1 MLTRHITNYIAIG
14 ILLGITFIR
23 PIVPIHPAI
32 MTAVS
37 TCLLV
42 YVGCTFSTKICF
54 ISGDKQKEGIE
65 TMKQKDAWLF
75 PIIGSAV
82 LLGLYLLFKFFNEK
96 YLNILLHIYFTL
108 IGSFSIG
115 QLIEEKI
122 INKEPFKSLGEQDL
136 ISIPKIP
143 YFNPEGSKI
152 TKLNVCTFSF
162 GLIVGVLYFIKKNL
176 VLNNILGMAFSIFGI
191 ENLML
196 GEYKVGLILLTL
208 LFFYDIFWVFYT
220 PVMVSVAKN
229 IEGPVKLMFPKLQ
242 AAIDLLKKE
251 KGEDNEYAG
260 KAYNP
265 REYNMIGL
273 GDIVIPGVYVALML
287 RFDIYLYKKAKNDLS
302 TFGFSFKNM
311 KYFFITFIFYNLGI
325 IITLSSMYFFN
336 HAQPALLYLV
346 PCTLLSSTLLA
357 FQQKDFNTLWQFN
370 EEKLDKDKE
379 KEKKDEDDDDDDDD
393 TKDTKKKEKE
403 KSKTDDKKKKVE

>member
-1 MLTRHITNYIAIG
+1 MLTTHKSNYISIG
-14 ILLGITFIR
+14 ILLAMTFIR
-23 PIVPIHPAI
+23 LIVPIHPAI

-75 PIIGSAV
+75 PIIGSSV

-108 IGSFSIG
+108 LGSFSIG

-162 GLIVGVLYFIKKNL
+162 GLIIGVLYFIKKNW

-346 PCTLLSSTLLA
+346 PCTLLSSTLL
-357 FQQKDFNTLWQFN
+357 N
-370 EEKLDKDKE
+370 
-379 KEKKDEDDDDDDDD
+379 
-393 TKDTKKKEKE
+393 
-403 KSKTDDKKKKVE
+403 

>member
-1 MLTRHITNYIAIG
+1 MLTRHKSNYISIS
-14 ILLGITFIR
+14 ILLIMTFIR
-23 PIVPIHPAI
+23 LIVPIHPAI

-42 YVGCTFSTKICF
+42 YVGCTFSTKICL

-75 PIIGSAV
+75 PVIGSSV
-82 LLGLYLLFKFFNEK
+82 LLGLYLLFKFFNDK

-122 INKEPFKSLGEQDL
+122 IDKEPFKSLGEQDL
-136 ISIPKIP
+136 FTIPKIP

-152 TKLNVCTFSF
+152 TKLNVCTFAF
-162 GLIVGVLYFIKKNL
+162 GLIIGFIYFMKKNWI
-176 VLNNILGMAFSIFGI
+176 LNNILGMAFSIFGI

-196 GEYKVGLILLTL
+196 GEYKVGLILLSL

-242 AAIDLLKKE
+242 AAIDLIKKE
-251 KGEDNEYAG
+251 KGEDHEYAG
-260 KAYNP
+260 KAYDP

-287 RFDIYLYKKAKNDLS
+287 RFDIYLYKRAKNDFS
-302 TFGFSFKNM
+302 KFGFSLKNM
-311 KYFFITFIFYNLGI
+311 KYFIITFVFYNLGI

-346 PCTLLSSTLLA
+346 PCTLISSSLLA
-357 FQQKDFNTLWQFN
+357 LQQKEFDLLWKFN
-370 EEKLDKDKE
+370 EEKVDKKDDDE
-379 KEKKDEDDDDDDDD
+379 DEDDDDD
-393 TKDTKKKEKE
+393 TKETRKEKNE
-403 KSKTDDKKKKVE
+403 TEEKKKKVE

>member
-1 MLTRHITNYIAIG
+1 MLTRHKSNYISIS
-14 ILLGITFIR
+14 ILLIMTFVR
-23 PIVPIHPAI
+23 LIVPIHPAI

-42 YVGCTFSTKICF
+42 YVGCTFSTKICL

-75 PIIGSAV
+75 PVIGSSV
-82 LLGLYLLFKFFNEK
+82 LLGLYLLFKFFNDK

-122 INKEPFKSLGEQDL
+122 IDKEPFKSLGEQDL
-136 ISIPKIP
+136 FTIPKIP

-152 TKLNVCTFSF
+152 TKLNVCTFAF
-162 GLIVGVLYFIKKNL
+162 GLIIGFIYFMKKNWI
-176 VLNNILGMAFSIFGI
+176 LNNILGMAFSIFGI

-196 GEYKVGLILLTL
+196 GEYKVGLILLSL

-242 AAIDLLKKE
+242 AAIDLIKKE
-251 KGEDNEYAG
+251 KGEDHEYAG
-260 KAYNP
+260 KAYDP

-287 RFDIYLYKKAKNDLS
+287 RFDIYLYKRAKNDFS
-302 TFGFSFKNM
+302 KFGFSLKNM
-311 KYFFITFIFYNLGI
+311 KYFIITFVFYNLGI

-346 PCTLLSSTLLA
+346 PCTLISSSLLA
-357 FQQKDFNTLWQFN
+357 LQQKEFDLLWKFN
-370 EEKLDKDKE
+370 EEKVDKKDDDE
-379 KEKKDEDDDDDDDD
+379 DEDDDDD
-393 TKDTKKKEKE
+393 TKETKKEKNE
-403 KSKTDDKKKKVE
+403 TEEKKKKVE

>member
-1 MLTRHITNYIAIG
+1 MLTRHKSNYISIG
-14 ILLGITFIR
+14 ILLIMTFIR
-23 PIVPIHPAI
+23 LIVPIHPAI

-42 YVGCTFSTKICF
+42 YVGCTFSTKICL

-75 PIIGSAV
+75 PVIGSSV
-82 LLGLYLLFKFFNEK
+82 LLGLYLLFKFFNDK

-122 INKEPFKSLGEQDL
+122 IDKEPFKSLGEQDL
-136 ISIPKIP
+136 FTIPKIP

-152 TKLNVCTFSF
+152 NKLNVCTFAF
-162 GLIVGVLYFIKKNL
+162 GLIIGFIYFMKKNW

-196 GEYKVGLILLTL
+196 GEYKVGLILLSL

-260 KAYNP
+260 KAYDP

-273 GDIVIPGVYVALML
+273 GDIVITGVDVALML
-287 RFDIYLYKKAKNDLS
+287 RFDIYLYKRAKNDFS
-302 TFGFSFKNM
+302 KFGFSFKNM
-311 KYFFITFIFYNLGI
+311 KYFIITFVFYNLGI

-346 PCTLLSSTLLA
+346 PCTLISSSLLA
-357 FQQKDFNTLWQFN
+357 LQQKEFDLLWKFN
-370 EEKLDKDKE
+370 EEKVDKKDDDE
-379 KEKKDEDDDDDDDD
+379 DEDDDDD
-393 TKDTKKKEKE
+393 TKEATKEKIE
-403 KSKTDDKKKKVE
+403 TEEKKKKVE

>member
-1 MLTRHITNYIAIG
+1 MLTRHKSNYISIS
-14 ILLGITFIR
+14 ILLIMTFVR
-23 PIVPIHPAI
+23 LIVPIHPAI

-42 YVGCTFSTKICF
+42 YVGCTFSTKICL

-75 PIIGSAV
+75 PVIGSSV
-82 LLGLYLLFKFFNEK
+82 LLGLYLLFKFFNDK

-122 INKEPFKSLGEQDL
+122 IDKEPFKSLGEQDL
-136 ISIPKIP
+136 FTIPKIP

-152 TKLNVCTFSF
+152 TKLNVCTFAF
-162 GLIVGVLYFIKKNL
+162 GLIIGFIYFMKKNWI
-176 VLNNILGMAFSIFGI
+176 LNNILGMAFSIFGI

-196 GEYKVGLILLTL
+196 GEYKVGLILLSL

-242 AAIDLLKKE
+242 AAIDLIKKE
-251 KGEDNEYAG
+251 KGEDHEYAG
-260 KAYNP
+260 KAYDP

-287 RFDIYLYKKAKNDLS
+287 RFDIYLYKRAKNDFS
-302 TFGFSFKNM
+302 KFGFSFKNM
-311 KYFFITFIFYNLGI
+311 KYFIITFVFYNLGI

-346 PCTLLSSTLLA
+346 PCTLISSSLLA
-357 FQQKDFNTLWQFN
+357 LQQKEFDLLWKFN
-370 EEKLDKDKE
+370 EEKVDKKDDDE
-379 KEKKDEDDDDDDDD
+379 DEDDDDD
-393 TKDTKKKEKE
+393 TKETKKEKNE
-403 KSKTDDKKKKVE
+403 TEEKKKKVE

>member
-1 MLTRHITNYIAIG
+1 MLTKHKSNYISIG
-14 ILLGITFIR
+14 ILLLMTFIR
-23 PIVPIHPAI
+23 PIIPIHPAI

-37 TCLLV
+37 TCFLV
-42 YVGCTFSTKICF
+42 YVGCTFSTKICL

-75 PIIGSAV
+75 PVIGSSV

-108 IGSFSIG
+108 LGSFSIG

-122 INKEPFKSLGEQDL
+122 NDKEPFKTMEKKDL
-136 ISIPKIP
+136 FTIPKIP
-143 YFNPEGSKI
+143 YFNPEGAKI
-152 TKLNVCTFSF
+152 NQLNVITFII
-162 GLIVGVLYFIKKNL
+162 GLLVGCIYFMKKNWI
-176 VLNNILGMAFSIFGI
+176 LNNILGMAFSIFGI

-196 GEYKVGLILLTL
+196 GEYKVGLILLSL

-229 IEGPVKLMFPKLQ
+229 IEGPVKLMFPKLKED
-242 AAIDLLKKE
+242 IEKMRKE

-260 KAYNP
+260 KAYDP

-287 RFDIYLYKKAKNDLS
+287 RFDIYLYKKAKKDIS
-302 TFGFSFKNM
+302 QFGFTFKNM
-311 KYFFITFIFYNLGI
+311 KYFIITFIFYNLGI

-346 PCTLLSSTLLA
+346 PCTLLSSILLA
-357 FQQKDFNTLWQFN
+357 FQQKDFKELWKFN
-370 EEKLDKDKE
+370 EEKLDEEEDEEEEDE
-379 KEKKDEDDDDDDDD
+379 KED
-393 TKDTKKKEKE
+393 KKEE
-403 KSKTDDKKKKVE
+403 KVRDETGETKKKVE

>member
-1 MLTRHITNYIAIG
+1 MLTTHKSNYIAIG
-14 ILLGITFIR
+14 ILLIMTFIR
-23 PIVPIHPAI
+23 PIIPIHPSI

-42 YVGCTFSTKICF
+42 YVGCTFSTKICL

-65 TMKQKDAWLF
+65 TMQQKDAWLF
-75 PIIGSAV
+75 PVIGSAV
-82 LLGLYLLFKFFNEK
+82 LLGLYLLFKFFNDK

-122 INKEPFKSLGEQDL
+122 NNKEPFKTMGEQDL
-136 ISIPKIP
+136 FTIPKIP

-152 TKLNVCTFSF
+152 NKLNVITFAF
-162 GLIVGVLYFIKKNL
+162 GLIIGFIYFIKKNWI
-176 VLNNILGMAFSIFGI
+176 LNNILGMAFSIFGI

-196 GEYKVGLILLTL
+196 GEYKVGLILLSL

-242 AAIDLLKKE
+242 AAIEKMRKE

-260 KAYNP
+260 KAYDP

-287 RFDIYLYKKAKNDLS
+287 RFDIYLYKKAKKDIS
-302 TFGFSFKNM
+302 KYGFTFKNM
-311 KYFFITFIFYNLGI
+311 KYFITTFTFYNLGI

-357 FQQKDFNTLWQFN
+357 FQKKEFKLLWKFN
-370 EEKLDKDKE
+370 EEKLDKEEEEESEDE
-379 KEKKDEDDDDDDDD
+379 DENEKKD
-393 TKDTKKKEKE
+393 KKENKE
-403 KSKTDDKKKKVE
+403 EKNDEKRKKIE

>member
-1 MLTRHITNYIAIG
+1 M
-14 ILLGITFIR
+14 TFIR
-23 PIVPIHPAI
+23 PIIPIHPAI

-37 TCLLV
+37 TCFLV
-42 YVGCTFSTKICF
+42 YVGCTFSTKICL

-75 PIIGSAV
+75 PVIGSSV

-108 IGSFSIG
+108 LGSFSIG

-122 INKEPFKSLGEQDL
+122 NDKEPFKTMEKKDL
-136 ISIPKIP
+136 FTIPKIP
-143 YFNPEGSKI
+143 YFNPEGAKI
-152 TKLNVCTFSF
+152 NQLNVITFII
-162 GLIVGVLYFIKKNL
+162 GLLVGCIYFMKKNWI
-176 VLNNILGMAFSIFGI
+176 LNNILGMAFSIFGI

-196 GEYKVGLILLTL
+196 GEYKVGLILLSL

-229 IEGPVKLMFPKLQ
+229 IEGPVKLMFPKLKED
-242 AAIDLLKKE
+242 IEKMRKE

-260 KAYNP
+260 KAYDP

-287 RFDIYLYKKAKNDLS
+287 RFDIYLYKKAKKDIS
-302 TFGFSFKNM
+302 QFGFTFKNM
-311 KYFFITFIFYNLGI
+311 KYFIITFIFYNLGI

-357 FQQKDFNTLWQFN
+357 FQQKDFKELWKFN
-370 EEKLDKDKE
+370 EEKLDEEEDEEEEDE
-379 KEKKDEDDDDDDDD
+379 KED
-393 TKDTKKKEKE
+393 KKEE
-403 KSKTDDKKKKVE
+403 KVRDEIG

>member
-1 MLTRHITNYIAIG
+1 M
-14 ILLGITFIR
+14 TFIR
-23 PIVPIHPAI
+23 PIIPIHPAI

-37 TCLLV
+37 TCFLV
-42 YVGCTFSTKICF
+42 YVGCTFSTKICL

-75 PIIGSAV
+75 PVIGSSV

-108 IGSFSIG
+108 LGSFSIG

-122 INKEPFKSLGEQDL
+122 NDKEPFKTMEKKDL
-136 ISIPKIP
+136 FTIPKIP
-143 YFNPEGSKI
+143 YFNPEGAKI
-152 TKLNVCTFSF
+152 NQLNVITFII
-162 GLIVGVLYFIKKNL
+162 GLLVGCIYFMKKNWI
-176 VLNNILGMAFSIFGI
+176 LNNILGMAFSIFGI

-196 GEYKVGLILLTL
+196 GEYKVGLILLSL

-229 IEGPVKLMFPKLQ
+229 IEGPVKLMFPKLKED
-242 AAIDLLKKE
+242 IEKMRKE

-260 KAYNP
+260 KAYDP
-265 REYNMIGL
+265 REYNKKGL

-287 RFDIYLYKKAKNDLS
+287 RFDIYLYKKAKKDIS
-302 TFGFSFKNM
+302 QFGFTFKNM
-311 KYFFITFIFYNLGI
+311 KYFIITFIFYNLGI

-357 FQQKDFNTLWQFN
+357 FQQKDFKELWKFN
-370 EEKLDKDKE
+370 EEKLDEEEDEEEEDE
-379 KEKKDEDDDDDDDD
+379 KED
-393 TKDTKKKEKE
+393 KKEE
-403 KSKTDDKKKKVE
+403 KVRDETGETKKKVE

>member
-1 MLTRHITNYIAIG
+1 MLTRHKSNYISIS
-14 ILLGITFIR
+14 ILLIMTFVR
-23 PIVPIHPAI
+23 LIVPIHPAI

-42 YVGCTFSTKICF
+42 YVGCTFSTKICL

-75 PIIGSAV
+75 PVIGSSV
-82 LLGLYLLFKFFNEK
+82 LLGLYLLFKFFNDK

-122 INKEPFKSLGEQDL
+122 IDKEPFKSLGEQDL
-136 ISIPKIP
+136 FTIPKIP
-143 YFNPEGSKI
+143 YFNPDGSKI
-152 TKLNVCTFSF
+152 TKLNVCTFAF
-162 GLIVGVLYFIKKNL
+162 GLIIGFIYFMKKNWI
-176 VLNNILGMAFSIFGI
+176 LNNILGMAFSIFGI

-196 GEYKVGLILLTL
+196 GEYKVGLILLSL

-242 AAIDLLKKE
+242 AAIDLIKKE
-251 KGEDNEYAG
+251 KGEDHEYAG
-260 KAYNP
+260 KAYDP

-287 RFDIYLYKKAKNDLS
+287 RFDIYLYKRAKNDFS
-302 TFGFSFKNM
+302 KFGFSLKNM
-311 KYFFITFIFYNLGI
+311 KYFIITFVFYNLGI

-346 PCTLLSSTLLA
+346 PCTLISSSLLA
-357 FQQKDFNTLWQFN
+357 LQQKEFDLLWNFN
-370 EEKLDKDKE
+370 EEKVDKKDDDE
-379 KEKKDEDDDDDDDD
+379 DEDDDDD
-393 TKDTKKKEKE
+393 TKETKKEKNE
-403 KSKTDDKKKKVE
+403 TEEKKKKVE

>member
-1 MLTRHITNYIAIG
+1 M
-14 ILLGITFIR
+14 TFIR
-23 PIVPIHPAI
+23 PIIPIHPSI

-42 YVGCTFSTKICF
+42 YVGCTFSTKICL

-65 TMKQKDAWLF
+65 TMQQKDAWLF
-75 PIIGSAV
+75 PVIGSAV
-82 LLGLYLLFKFFNEK
+82 LLGLYLLFKFFNDK

-122 INKEPFKSLGEQDL
+122 NNKEPFKTMGEQDL
-136 ISIPKIP
+136 FTIPKIP

-152 TKLNVCTFSF
+152 NKLNVITFAF
-162 GLIVGVLYFIKKNL
+162 GLIIGFIYFIKKNWI
-176 VLNNILGMAFSIFGI
+176 LNNILGMAFSIFGI

-196 GEYKVGLILLTL
+196 GEYKVGLILLSL

-242 AAIDLLKKE
+242 SAIDKMRQE
-251 KGEDNEYAG
+251 KGEDNQYAG
-260 KAYNP
+260 KAYDP

-287 RFDIYLYKKAKNDLS
+287 RFDIYLYKKAKNDIS
-302 TFGFSFKNM
+302 KFGFSFKNM
-311 KYFFITFIFYNLGI
+311 KYFIITFIFYNLGI

-346 PCTLLSSTLLA
+346 PCTLFSSTLLS
-357 FQQKDFNTLWQFN
+357 FQQKDFKDLWKFN
-370 EEKLDKDKE
+370 EEKLDKEEDN
-379 KEKKDEDDDDDDDD
+379 DEDEEEED
-393 TKDTKKKEKE
+393 TKDETKKENK
-403 KSKTDDKKKKVE
+403 KSEEIKKKIE

>member
-1 MLTRHITNYIAIG
+1 M
-14 ILLGITFIR
+14 TFIR
-23 PIVPIHPAI
+23 PIIPIHPAI

-37 TCLLV
+37 TCFLV
-42 YVGCTFSTKICF
+42 YVGCTFSTKICL

-75 PIIGSAV
+75 PVIGSSV

-108 IGSFSIG
+108 LGSFSIG

-122 INKEPFKSLGEQDL
+122 NDKEPFKTMEKKDL
-136 ISIPKIP
+136 FTIPKIP
-143 YFNPEGSKI
+143 YFNPEGAKI
-152 TKLNVCTFSF
+152 NQLNVITFII
-162 GLIVGVLYFIKKNL
+162 GLLVGCIYFMKKNWI
-176 VLNNILGMAFSIFGI
+176 LNNILGMAFSIFGI

-196 GEYKVGLILLTL
+196 GEYKVGLILLSL

-260 KAYNP
+260 KAYDP

-287 RFDIYLYKKAKNDLS
+287 RFDIYLYKKAKKDIS
-302 TFGFSFKNM
+302 QFGFTFKNM
-311 KYFFITFIFYNLGI
+311 KYFIITFIFYNLGI

-357 FQQKDFNTLWQFN
+357 FQQKDFKELWKFN
-370 EEKLDKDKE
+370 EEKLDEEEDEEEEDE
-379 KEKKDEDDDDDDDD
+379 KED
-393 TKDTKKKEKE
+393 KKEE
-403 KSKTDDKKKKVE
+403 KVRDETGETKKKVE

>member
-1 MLTRHITNYIAIG
+1 MLTRHKSNYISIS
-14 ILLGITFIR
+14 ILLIMTFIR
-23 PIVPIHPAI
+23 LIVPIHPAI

-42 YVGCTFSTKICF
+42 YVGCTFSTKICL

-75 PIIGSAV
+75 PVIGSSV
-82 LLGLYLLFKFFNEK
+82 LLGLYLLFKFFNDK

-122 INKEPFKSLGEQDL
+122 IDKEPFKSLGEQDL
-136 ISIPKIP
+136 FTIPKIP

-152 TKLNVCTFSF
+152 TKLNVCTFAF
-162 GLIVGVLYFIKKNL
+162 GLIIGFIYFMKKNWI
-176 VLNNILGMAFSIFGI
+176 LNNILGMAFSIFGI

-196 GEYKVGLILLTL
+196 GEYKVGLILLSL

-242 AAIDLLKKE
+242 AAIDLIKKE
-251 KGEDNEYAG
+251 KGEDHEYAG
-260 KAYNP
+260 KAYDP

-287 RFDIYLYKKAKNDLS
+287 RFDIYLYKRAKNDFS
-302 TFGFSFKNM
+302 KFGFSFKNM
-311 KYFFITFIFYNLGI
+311 KYFIITFVFYNLGI

-346 PCTLLSSTLLA
+346 PCTLISSSLLA
-357 FQQKDFNTLWQFN
+357 LQQKEFDLLWKFN
-370 EEKLDKDKE
+370 EEKVDKKDDDE
-379 KEKKDEDDDDDDDD
+379 DEDDDDD
-393 TKDTKKKEKE
+393 TKETRKEKNE
-403 KSKTDDKKKKVE
+403 TEEKKKKVE